1 MPILNVKVS
10 RPASAELTSQIA
22 GKLGELTARILKKP
36 PEVTSIAI
44 DYVAPEH
51 WVIAG
56 RTLVDHAKSSF
67 YFDIKV
73 TEGTNTKDEMAQY
86 VRESFDAFR
95 DLLGDLHEESY
106 VYVEEV
112 RGFAYGYGGRTQ
124 EFRHVTAKL

>member
-56 RTLVDHAKSSF
+56 RTLVEHGKSSF

-124 EFRHVTAKL
+124 EFRYVKAKL